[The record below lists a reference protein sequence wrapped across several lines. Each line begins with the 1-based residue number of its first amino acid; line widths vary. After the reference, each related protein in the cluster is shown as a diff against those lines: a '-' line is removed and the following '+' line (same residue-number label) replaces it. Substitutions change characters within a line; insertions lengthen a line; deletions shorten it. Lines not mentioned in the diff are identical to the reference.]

1 MNKNL
6 QTAKYVLSDL
16 FASAVSWVFF
26 FIFRKKSIDNGTF
39 EDMNSVFTNTN
50 LYAGLIFVPLMWLIL
65 YYLQGTYQ
73 NVYRKSRL
81 KELGQTIMISICGV
95 IIIFFT
101 LLLDDKVSTY
111 RNYYLSFCMLLA
123 LHFTITYIPRL
134 IITSCAASKIH
145 NNLIGF
151 PTLLVGSGD
160 KAVKTLDNINN
171 QALRA
176 GNQFIGYLSLQKESP
191 NSQID
196 IPYLGSVEELSA
208 VTDKYKVEEIIVAL
222 EQDEENEI
230 YNIISSAGQSVEI
243 KIPADRKDLLL
254 GNVKMNAIFHTPL
267 ITVTHGQLLPAQR
280 VVKRTFDIVV
290 SLLAMVVLAPVYLV
304 TAIIIYTTSK
314 GPIFYKQE
322 RIGYKGKPFYMHKFR
337 SMYVD
342 AEKNGPQL
350 STGDKDSR
358 ITPFGHFMRKVR
370 LDEIPQFYNVLK
382 GTMSLVG
389 YRPERQFFID
399 QIVQK
404 APEYKLLH
412 RVKPGITSWGQVKFG
427 YADNV
432 EQMVERLKY
441 DLLYIENISLATDI
455 KILLYTFIIILQG
468 RGK

>member
-39 EDMNSVFTNTN
+39 EDMNSVFTDAN

-176 GNQFIGYLSLQKESP
+176 GNQFIGYLSLQKENP

>member
-6 QTAKYVLSDL
+6 QTAKYVISD
-16 FASAVSWVFF
+16 FVTAAVSWALF
-26 FIFRKKSIDNGTF
+26 FIFRKKSIENGTF
-39 EDMNSVFTNTN
+39 EDMNAVFSDSN
-50 LYAGLIFVPLMWLIL
+50 LYIGLVCIPLMWLFL

-81 KELGQTIMISICGV
+81 KELGQTVLISVIGV

-101 LLLDDKVSTY
+101 LLLDDRVTTY
-111 RNYYLSFCMLLA
+111 CNYYFSFVILLL
-123 LHFTITYIPRL
+123 LHFTLTYLPRL
-134 IITSCAASKIH
+134 VITTRAAKKIH
-145 NNLIGF
+145 NNIIGF
-151 PTLLVGSGD
+151 PTLLVGSG
-160 KAVKTLDNINN
+160 ARAIKTLNDINS
-171 QALRA
+171 QAFQA
-176 GNQFIGYLSLQKESP
+176 GNKFVGYLSISENKTCPTISL
-191 NSQID
+191 
-196 IPYLGSVEELSA
+196 PYLGNAKDITTIIE
-208 VTDKYKVEEIIVAL
+208 KHKIEEIIVAL
-222 EQDEENEI
+222 EPEEEGEI
-230 YNIISSAGQSVEI
+230 YNIISSAGQNVEI

-267 ITVTHGQLLPAQR
+267 ITITYGKLLPVQQ
-280 VVKRTFDIVV
+280 VIKRAFDIVF
-290 SLLAMVVLAPVYLV
+290 SLLAMIVLSPVYLV

-322 RIGYKGKPFYMHKFR
+322 RIGYKGKPFLMHKFR

-342 AEKNGPQL
+342 AEKHGPQL
-350 STGDKDSR
+350 SSGYKDSR

-389 YRPERQFFID
+389 YRPERQYFID
-399 QIVQK
+399 RIIEE
-404 APEYKLLH
+404 APEYKLLL

-427 YADNV
+427 YADTV

-441 DLLYIENISLATDI
+441 DLLYMENISIATDL
-455 KILLYTFIIILQG
+455 KILFYTFVIIFQG